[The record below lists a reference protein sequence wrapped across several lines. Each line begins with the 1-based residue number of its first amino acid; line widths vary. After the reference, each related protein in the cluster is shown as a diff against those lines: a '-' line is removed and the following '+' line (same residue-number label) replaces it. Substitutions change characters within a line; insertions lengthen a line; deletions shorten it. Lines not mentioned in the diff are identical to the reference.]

1 MQHLIELE
9 QHAWRALCTTRE
21 EAKQFYGALLTE
33 DAVMLFPGG
42 TRIEGKE
49 EILESIG
56 AQPWSSF
63 QLDAPQVLSLGESSG
78 IVVYKATAQREGSSA
93 YEALISSAYTFDGK
107 AWKMA
112 FHQQTPV

>member
-1 MQHLIELE
+1 MQYLVELE
-9 QHAWRALCTTRE
+9 QRAWKVLCTTRK
-21 EAKQFYGALLTE
+21 EAKQFHGALLTE

-42 TRIEGKE
+42 TRVEGKE
-49 EILESIG
+49 VILESIG

-63 QLDAPQVLSLGESSG
+63 QIEQPHVLSLAESSG
-78 IVVYKATAQREGSSA
+78 IVFYTVTAQRAESDA
-93 YEALISSAYTFDGK
+93 YKALISSAYTFDGK